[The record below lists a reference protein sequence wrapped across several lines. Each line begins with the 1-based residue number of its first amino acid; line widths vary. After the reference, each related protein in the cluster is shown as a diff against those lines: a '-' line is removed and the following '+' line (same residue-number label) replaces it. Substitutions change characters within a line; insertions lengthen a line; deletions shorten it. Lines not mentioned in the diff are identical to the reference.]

1 MQESTKKDFSFK
13 SLFVPLTPVKVA
25 HYLVIIGFLV
35 FGNMLFN
42 SFVADDITLILT
54 NPTIHSLSNFSTL
67 LFQIQPHAGGQGL
80 FTGSYYIPLTLIS
93 FSSLYTFFGD
103 TPFFFHF
110 FQLLLHIANA
120 ILLFSIFT
128 SFFSKR
134 IALFLSLLFLV
145 HPINQESVA
154 YIANLQE
161 VLFLFWGLLA
171 LFYYQ
176 KFRKDHISWKTI
188 TIVSA
193 FIFLSLLAK
202 VTGVLFIPLILLLV
216 FISHKK
222 HFFYFLIGFG
232 ITLGVYFLL
241 KSSAQ
246 QVLFAVEPSSITQA
260 NLATRLLNIPAI
272 IFYYIG
278 TFFFPKTLIT
288 HQDWL
293 ITSVTVT
300 SFYIPLLLDLIF
312 FACLG
317 VLGIIS
323 SRVSKKTFSTFLFFS
338 LWFVLGLLLHAQI
351 IPLDF
356 TVADRWFYFPIV
368 GLLGV
373 IAVAIQMFKINPKVF
388 VVVGLIIVVIL
399 SIRTIVRNANWRNG
413 YSLYTHD
420 LVFAQDNVYLNGLL
434 GNEYM
439 NMRKYDEALLYFN
452 KVATIKP
459 LQERNW
465 INIGASYYSKGD
477 LKSAEKY
484 FKKASEVGRLQTKY
498 DRLGLLYITEGRL
511 KEARMVYQTA
521 VKEYPMYQR
530 AQLYLAYCEYK
541 LGNKEK
547 ALELATKAYQTAPS
561 NESQYVLTQITNGQ
575 EIKIQ

>member
-1 MQESTKKDFSFK
+1 MLDDKPHFSFK
-13 SLFVPLTPVKVA
+13 SLFIPLTTLKA
-25 HYLVIIGFLV
+25 INWIIVIGLIV
-35 FGNMLFN
+35 FANMLFN

-80 FTGSYYIPLTLIS
+80 LTGSYYIPLTLIS
-93 FSSLYTFFGD
+93 FSALYTFFGD
-103 TPFFFHF
+103 TSFFFHF
-110 FQLLLHIANA
+110 FQLSLHIANA

-128 SFFSKR
+128 PFFSR
-134 IALFLSLLFLV
+134 RVALFLSLLFLV
-145 HPINQESVA
+145 HPINQETVV
-154 YIANLQE
+154 YIANLQD
-161 VLFLFWGLLA
+161 VLFFFWGLLA

-176 KFRKDHISWKTI
+176 KFCKDHLSWKTI
-188 TIVSA
+188 SIIS
-193 FIFLSLLAK
+193 ILILLSLLSK
-202 VTGVLFIPLILLLV
+202 VTGALFIPLILFLAFL
-216 FISHKK
+216 SHKK
-222 HFFYFLIGFG
+222 QFFYFLIGFG
-232 ITLGVYFLL
+232 ITIGVYFLL

-260 NLATRLLNIPAI
+260 DLATRLINIPAI

-293 ITSVTVT
+293 ITSITAT

-312 FACLG
+312 FTCLG
-317 VLGIIS
+317 VLGVIS
-323 SRVSKKTFSTFLFFS
+323 YRISKKTFSTFLFFS
-338 LWFVLGLLLHAQI
+338 LWFVLGLLLHSQI

-356 TVADRWFYFPIV
+356 TVADRWFYFPVI

-373 IAVAIQMFKINPKVF
+373 LALAVQMLKVKPNIL
-388 VVVGLIIVVIL
+388 VAVCLIIVVIL
-399 SIRTIVRNANWRNG
+399 SIRTIVRNENWSNG

-420 LVFAQDNVYLNGLL
+420 IILAKDNVYLNGLL

-439 NMRKYDEALLYFN
+439 NMGKYDEALFYFN

-484 FKKASEVGRLQTKY
+484 FKKVSEVGRAQTKY

-511 KEARMVYQTA
+511 KEARTIYQTA
-521 VKEYPMYQR
+521 VKEYPTYQR

-547 ALELATKAYQTAPS
+547 ALEIATKTYQINPTV
-561 NESQYVLTQITNGQ
+561 ESRYVLTQITNGQ
-575 EIKIQ
+575 EIKLQ